1 MPIRTYADT
10 SVYGGLHDP
19 AFSDASHT
27 FFDQVRAGRFDLVT
41 SAVVAEELAEAP
53 DAVRDDFE
61 AILPHTEIVEVT
73 AEILDLQVAYLDAG
87 ILTPQWEDDAL
98 HMALATVG
106 NCELVV
112 SWNFTHIVHFQK
124 IPQYNA
130 VNQLHG
136 YDTLAIHSPPEV
148 ISDDDNEEGI

>member
-1 MPIRTYADT
+1 MSIRPYADT
-10 SVYGGLHDP
+10 SVYRGLHDP
-19 AFSDASHT
+19 EFSDASRT
-27 FFDQVRAGRFDLVT
+27 FFEHVRAGRFDLVT
-41 SAVVAEELAEAP
+41 SAVVAEELSAAP

-61 AILPHTEIVEVT
+61 AILPHTEIVEIT
-73 AEILDLQVAYLDAG
+73 PESLDLQEAYLDAG
-87 ILTPQWEDDAL
+87 ILMPQWEDDAL
-98 HMALATVG
+98 HMALATAG

-148 ISDDDNEEGI
+148 ISDDDPDEGD